1 MNNSSIT
8 SKTGGVDTL
17 NVPLKIYQPLNLLI
31 FLSFYS
37 SIIVATIVTSM

>member
-17 NVPLKIYQPLNLLI
+17 NVPLKIYQPLLTLRQ
-31 FLSFYS
+31 LEAHSEL
-37 SIIVATIVTSM
+37 MKWQLWD